1 VCDECYSLLS
11 GQEGQEPTNVIAQTS
26 CDTPDTRHQ
35 PHRQFSP
42 LPQPE
47 TGLGTGLETKLET
60 FVLPQPEQA
69 AAKLDKTDVSLET
82 GTTGAITSCNILVS
96 EPPNNRN
103 SVELKVN

>member
-1 VCDECYSLLS
+1 M
-11 GQEGQEPTNVIAQTS
+11 IAQTS

-35 PHRQFSP
+35 PQRQFSP

-47 TGLGTGLETKLET
+47 TGLETKLET
-60 FVLPQPEQA
+60 FVLTQPDQA